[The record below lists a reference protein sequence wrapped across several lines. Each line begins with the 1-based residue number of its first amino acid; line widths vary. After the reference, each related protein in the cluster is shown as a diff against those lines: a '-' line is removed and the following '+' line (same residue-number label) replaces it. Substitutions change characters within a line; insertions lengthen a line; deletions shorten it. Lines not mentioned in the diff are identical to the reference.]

1 MITAY
6 KINPYNPRL
15 FCAMKNG
22 CVQLIPT
29 FDFVHFRE
37 EGEFNSMT
45 MCDFVIG
52 DRVQDSGDGHR
63 GTVLFVGSVPP
74 TKVWPPT
81 QFSYAAFW

>member
-29 FDFVHFRE
+29 FDYISDRRGSVTL
-37 EGEFNSMT
+37 T

-74 TKVWPPT
+74 TKVWPLT
-81 QFSYAAFW
+81 QLSYAAFW

>member
-6 KINPYNPRL
+6 RINPCNPML
-15 FCAMKNG
+15 FCAMDMSNSFLL
-22 CVQLIPT
+22 LI
-29 FDFVHFRE
+29 HFRQE
-37 EGEFNSMT
+37 EGECDSMT

-74 TKVWPPT
+74 TKVWPLT
-81 QFSYAAFW
+81 QFSYAAL